1 MESKEEKILQLF
13 FENPTKEWHFEEIL
27 KEAKIGRSKAYGW
40 LIKFIKE
47 GLIKRIK
54 TNGKMPYYLSN
65 HDMPAYRNMKKIF
78 ALNALYQ
85 TGLLND
91 LCSLNKAKTVILF
104 GSFARSDWHSGSDID
119 LFLLGKADNF
129 QQAVYEKKTG
139 REIQTF
145 IYKDSSKIEKGL
157 LKSISTGYIIKGS
170 LNA

>member
-1 MESKEEKILQLF
+1 
-13 FENPTKEWHFEEIL
+13 
-27 KEAKIGRSKAYGW
+27 
-40 LIKFIKE
+40 
-47 GLIKRIK
+47 
-54 TNGKMPYYLSN
+54 
-65 HDMPAYRNMKKIF
+65 MKKIF

-119 LFLLGKADNF
+119 LFMLGKADDFN
-129 QQAVYEKKTG
+129 QKTYEKKLK

-145 IYKDSSKIEKGL
+145 IYKETDKIGKGL
-157 LKSISTGYIIKGS
+157 LRSISAGYIIKGN

>member
-1 MESKEEKILQLF
+1 MNKENNILKLF
-13 FENPTKEWHFEEIL
+13 FNESSKHWHFEEIIR
-27 KEAKIGRSKAYGW
+27 EGKISRDKANRW
-40 LIKFIKE
+40 LIKFQKE

-54 TNGKMPYYLSN
+54 EKRKMPYYIADFESPSYKNRKRL
-65 HDMPAYRNMKKIF
+65 F
-78 ALNALYQ
+78 ALEQFYKI
-85 TGLLND
+85 GFLNHLMELKD
-91 LCSLNKAKTVILF
+91 AKTIILF